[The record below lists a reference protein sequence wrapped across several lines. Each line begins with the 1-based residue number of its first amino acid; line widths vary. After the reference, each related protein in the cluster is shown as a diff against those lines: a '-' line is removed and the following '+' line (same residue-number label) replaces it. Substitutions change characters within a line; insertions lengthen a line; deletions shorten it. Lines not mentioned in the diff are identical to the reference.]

1 MIFPKG
7 FLWGAATSAY
17 QIEGAAR
24 GDGKGLS
31 VWDMMCRKPG
41 AIWRGQNADIACDHY
56 HRYPEDIALMKEMG
70 LRAYRFSVSW
80 PRVMPDGM
88 GRINSKGLE
97 FYDKLVDGLL
107 AAGIRPFLTLFHWDY
122 PYELYLRG
130 GWLNPSSPEWF
141 AEYAGVLSQKLS
153 DRVHDWI
160 THNEPQCFIGDGHRT
175 GVHAPGDKLDWPE
188 VLKAGHNCLLAHG
201 RAVQALRANARSKIN
216 IGYAPVGVVKFPARE
231 EPADINAAR
240 SVMFSMWEK
249 TLWNNTWWMD
259 PVFLGHYPSD
269 GMKVFESDLP
279 AIGAHD
285 LAIISQPIDFFGVN
299 IYSGEAYQMGK
310 GNRMEPVPLTSGHPL
325 TAFYWPVQP
334 EALYWGPKFFQERYK
349 LPVYITEN
357 GMANPDWVALDGQV
371 HDPQRIDFTRCYL
384 QALGRAIA
392 DGVDVRG
399 YFHWSIMDNFEW
411 AEGYKQRFGLI
422 HVDFSTLKRTLK
434 DSAHW
439 YRNII
444 ARNGPENG

>member
-1 MIFPKG
+1 MNFPEG

-17 QIEGAAR
+17 QIEGAA
-24 GDGKGLS
+24 GEDGKGLS

-41 AIWRGQNADIACDHY
+41 AIWRGQNADITCDHY
-56 HRYPEDIALMKEMG
+56 HRYPEDIALMKELG

-80 PRVMPDGM
+80 PRAMPDGM
-88 GRINSKGLE
+88 GRINPKGLE

-216 IGYAPVGVVKFPARE
+216 IGYAPVGVVKFPASK
-231 EPADINAAR
+231 EPSDINAAR
-240 SVMFSMWEK
+240 TAMFGIWEK

-259 PVFLGHYPSD
+259 PVFLGHYPAD

-279 AIGAHD
+279 AMGAHD

-310 GNRMEPVPLTSGHPL
+310 GDRMEPVPLAPGHPL

-349 LPVYITEN
+349 LPVYVTEN
-357 GMANPDWVALDGQV
+357 GMANPDWAALDGQV
-371 HDPQRIDFTRCYL
+371 HDPQRIDFTRRYL
-384 QALGRAIA
+384 QTLGRAIA

-411 AEGYKQRFGLI
+411 AEGFKQRFGLI
-422 HVDFSTLKRTLK
+422 HVDFTTLKRTLK

-439 YRNII
+439 YKDVI
-444 ARNGPENG
+444 ARNGLES